1 MSDTPNIYSPRT
13 LRKLERGIEMLRSRM
28 VMHERGH
35 PLFLHL

>member
-28 VMHERGH
+28 ARS
-35 PLFLHL
+35 LRA